1 MKKFLSTVDYKE
13 EGKRL
18 LLIVIAS
25 VLMAINIKSFVRA
38 GGLFPSGFNG
48 ITLLIQR
55 SAEQFL
61 NVALPFSIINFVL
74 NAIPATICF
83 FKIGKKFTIYSALSI
98 VLTSILT
105 DLLPSMPITYD
116 VLLICIFGG
125 LINGFAIGLC
135 LKGRATSGGT
145 DFIAIFLSERM
156 NIDAWNY
163 ILIGNA
169 GVLVIV
175 GLLFGWDKA
184 LYSIIFQFTSTQ
196 VVHLLNVRYQKATLF
211 IVSKDSEEIFDK
223 IKVTHHGATM
233 FSGTGLYK
241 DQARNIIYSVVAQDQ
256 VKKIVQE
263 TRAVDPEAF
272 INVLKTEQV
281 WGNFYRPPHD

>member
-169 GVLVIV
+169 GVLVIA

-184 LYSIIFQFTSTQ
+184 LYSIIFQYASTQ
-196 VVHLLNVRYQKATLF
+196 IIHLLYKKYQQATLF
-211 IVSKDSEEIFDK
+211 IISDQYQQIYQTIMEH
-223 IKVTHHGATM
+223 THHSATVLD
-233 FSGTGLYK
+233 GTGCFTNEEKKL
-241 DQARNIIYSVVAQDQ
+241 IYSVVSGQQ
-256 VKKIVQE
+256 VKSLIREIRK
-263 TRAVDPEAF
+263 VDGKAF
-272 INVLKTEQV
+272 INIVKTTELD
-281 WGNFYRPPHD
+281 GRFIYKD